1 MTEQAGNDP
10 RTLEQRRAAKA
21 YACIQEV
28 VKAKK
33 DGKVGEDYPTKY
45 ASLAQSLNQMILVN
59 GLGSTL
65 AFLRAKAKAE
75 DDKKSH
81 HQRLYNHLNEW
92 VGARIYGNGDLLNQI
107 VTKSSNDLR
116 RATAEAIAFSV
127 WLRRCAEAE
136 FGDVRDQRDEGDE
149 EL

>member
-1 MTEQAGNDP
+1 MAMTEQIDNNP
-10 RTLEQRRAAKA
+10 RTLEQKRAEKA
-21 YACIQEV
+21 YLCIKEIL
-28 VKAKK
+28 
-33 DGKVGEDYPTKY
+33 DGYPEGDSYRTNY
-45 ASLAQSLNQMILVN
+45 ASLAQGLNQMILVN

-65 AFLRAKAKAE
+65 AFLRAKAKGKDE
-75 DDKKSH
+75 SESH
-81 HQRLYNHLNEW
+81 HQRLYHHLNTW
-92 VGARIYGNGDLLNQI
+92 VGTRIYGNGDLLNYI

-149 EL
+149 EP